1 MDGRHFA
8 EEYVRRK
15 KLADRGIS
23 EKAPSA
29 NEPKATS
36 GGGGWSEVAKKTT
49 STPTNAGPVGAG
61 PKEETMPGFK
71 VVSGKKK
78 GKK

>member
-15 KLADRGIS
+15 KLAEKGIF
-23 EKAPSA
+23 EKQTASD
-29 NEPKATS
+29 NRSTS
-36 GGGGWSEVAKKTT
+36 GGWSEVAKKGGN
-49 STPTNAGPVGAG
+49 SNNQPPRDAEGGATAIQG
-61 PKEETMPGFK
+61 AGFK
-71 VVSGKKK
+71 VVPSRKK

>member
-15 KLADRGIS
+15 KLADKGIS
-23 EKAPSA
+23 EKGPA
-29 NEPKATS
+29 ATEVKVS
-36 GGGGWSEVAKKTT
+36 SSGGGWSEVAKKTAG
-49 STPTNAGPVGAG
+49 TPTNAGAVGAG
-61 PKEETMPGFK
+61 SKEEAMPGFK